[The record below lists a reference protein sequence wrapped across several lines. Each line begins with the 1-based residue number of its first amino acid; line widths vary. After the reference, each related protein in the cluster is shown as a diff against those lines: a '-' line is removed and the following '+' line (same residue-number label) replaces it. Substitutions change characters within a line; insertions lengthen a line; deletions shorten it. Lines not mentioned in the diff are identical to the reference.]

1 MQKVDQPTIQHE
13 PWAEPAWDVALL
25 FPAQGAWSVDD
36 YLALDT
42 NRLVEFSHGR
52 IEVLPMPSDKHQTIV
67 LFLATIFL
75 AFAQRVGGKVL
86 VAPIRLRLWPEKVR
100 EPDLLF
106 LADADDP
113 RRQDD
118 FWTGADLVVEVVSP
132 DDPRRDLVTK
142 RFEYARA
149 GIPEYWIVDP
159 RTETITVLHLRAVGE
174 ENVYTEFGRFGR
186 GETAASATYPEVT
199 VDVAAVIDAD

>member
-1 MQKVDQPTIQHE
+1 MQKVDYPPTQHE
-13 PWAEPAWDVALL
+13 QWAEPAWDVALL

-52 IEVLPMPSDKHQTIV
+52 IEVLPMPSDKHQAIIGFLYV
-67 LFLATIFL
+67 LFLD
-75 AFAQRVGGKVL
+75 FAHRIGGSIRM
-86 VAPIRLRLWPEKVR
+86 APLRLRLWPEKIR

-159 RTETITVLHLRAVGE
+159 RSETITVLHLRAGDE
-174 ENVYTEFGRFGR
+174 ENTYVEAGRFGR
-186 GETAASATYPEVT
+186 GETATSVTYPT
-199 VDVAAVIDAD
+199 LAADVAAVMDAD

>member
-75 AFAQRVGGKVL
+75 AFAQRVGGKV
-86 VAPIRLRLWPEKVR
+86 V
-100 EPDLLF
+100 
-106 LADADDP
+106 
-113 RRQDD
+113 
-118 FWTGADLVVEVVSP
+118 
-132 DDPRRDLVTK
+132 
-142 RFEYARA
+142 
-149 GIPEYWIVDP
+149 
-159 RTETITVLHLRAVGE
+159 
-174 ENVYTEFGRFGR
+174 
-186 GETAASATYPEVT
+186 
-199 VDVAAVIDAD
+199 

>member
-1 MQKVDQPTIQHE
+1 MQKVDHPTTQHE
-13 PWAEPAWDVALL
+13 QWAEPAWDVALL

-52 IEVLPMPSDKHQTIV
+52 IEVLPMPSDKHQAIVGFLYV
-67 LFLATIFL
+67 LFLR
-75 AFAQRVGGKVL
+75 FAQQIGGSVRM
-86 VAPIRLRLWPEKVR
+86 APMRLRLWPEKVR

-106 LADADDP
+106 LAAADDP
-113 RRQDD
+113 RRQDE

-159 RTETITVLHLRAVGE
+159 RTETITVLHLLADDE
-174 ENVYTEFGRFGR
+174 ENTYVESGRFGR
-186 GETAASATYPEVT
+186 GETAASATYPELT
-199 VDVAAVIDAD
+199 ADVAAVMDAD

>member
-1 MQKVDQPTIQHE
+1 MQKVDYPTIHHE
-13 PWAEPAWDVALL
+13 QWAEPAWDVALL

-52 IEVLPMPSDKHQTIV
+52 IEVLPMPSDKHQAIIGFLYV
-67 LFLATIFL
+67 LFLD
-75 AFAQRVGGKVL
+75 FAHRIGGSIRM
-86 VAPIRLRLWPEKVR
+86 APLRLRLWPEKIR

-132 DDPRRDLVTK
+132 NDPRRDLVTK

-159 RTETITVLHLRAVGE
+159 RSETITVLHLRADND
-174 ENVYTEFGRFGR
+174 ENTYVESGRFGR
-186 GETAASATYPEVT
+186 GETAASVTYPELT
-199 VDVAAVIDAD
+199 AAVAAVMDAD